1 MSVRQAGL
9 PRRRAATALLL
20 AMLGACSSW
29 QVQAVAPAELISG
42 SSPSQV
48 RVQLRDGRR
57 IVLRQPTIRSDS
69 LVGGGD
75 GQSVAVAEIDSIA
88 LRRFDTPRTLGLTV
102 LIVAVPAVLCAV
114 GCEFG
119 PDFGGH

>member
-29 QVQAVAPAELISG
+29 QVQAVAPAELVSG

-69 LVGGGD
+69 LVDGGD

-102 LIVAVPAVLCAV
+102 LIVAVPAVLCAAS
-114 GCEFG
+114 CEFG